1 MRRRASIEERR
12 GSRLV
17 ERVRRSR
24 RRAASSG
31 QRGFTLVELVIV
43 CALLTIFA
51 GVTLPVTKFTFQRM
65 KEAELRS
72 ALREIRNAID
82 EHKRYSDAGLLPLE
96 LGTDGYPKDLET
108 LVEGVAVV
116 GQLDRKIK
124 FLRRIPID
132 PMTGKAEWALRSYQ
146 DKVDATSWGEQ
157 DVFDVHS
164 LSGRIGLNGV
174 PYAKW

>member
-1 MRRRASIEERR
+1 VTGRPSSGERRFARLGELVRRARA
-12 GSRLV
+12 
-17 ERVRRSR
+17 RSGR
-24 RRAASSG
+24 
-31 QRGFTLVELVIV
+31 QHGFTLAELVIV
-43 CALLTIFA
+43 CALLTILA
-51 GVTLPVTKFTFQRM
+51 GITMPVAKFTFLRM

-72 ALREIRNAID
+72 ALRQMRNAID

-108 LVEGVAVV
+108 LVEGVEVV

-146 DKVDATSWGEQ
+146 DEVDATSWGEQ

-164 LSGRIGLNGV
+164 LSGRVGLNGV